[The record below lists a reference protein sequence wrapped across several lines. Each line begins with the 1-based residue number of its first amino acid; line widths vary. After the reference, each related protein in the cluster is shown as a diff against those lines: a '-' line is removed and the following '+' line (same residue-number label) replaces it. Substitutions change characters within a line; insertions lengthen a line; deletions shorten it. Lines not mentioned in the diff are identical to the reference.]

1 MSIMLIVSPC
11 RSDKTR
17 AGMARY
23 GHLSDGRLK
32 LVLVRRCGRLAYLRF
47 LLRMASTGV
56 YPGCCPHVEVR
67 DAVAVRV
74 ELGGTAT
81 AAWNLDG
88 ELLTAR
94 AIRAEVQPSLVRVF
108 ARGVEA

>member
-1 MSIMLIVSPC
+1 MVIISPC
-11 RSDKTR
+11 RSDKTQS
-17 AGMARY
+17 GMARFA
-23 GHLSDGRLK
+23 HLADGRAK

-47 LLRMASTGV
+47 LLQMAAAGV

-67 DAVAVRV
+67 DATAVRV

-94 AIRAEVQPSLVRVF
+94 AISAEVLPSRVRVF
-108 ARGVEA
+108 ARGVER